1 MGYSTLYILCN
12 FGTLWLT
19 LIGLPLVAIIILLA
33 LKIINKWPVLQQ
45 RILHKIFFDYSLKI
59 VNEAFLIIFAGVALN
74 TFYFNWNTSGS
85 AINSIICTLGA
96 FIIAGHVIMLTVLFL
111 NPKFLELIKSSD
123 TTFIARFGSMF
134 IDKNIKRFDIGTK
147 TLHFNLLSNLRK
159 VLFVVT
165 VVYMSEWPNFS
176 IIFNIY
182 QSLYIIILIGHMKP
196 YKDTQLNTLELFNE
210 FFVLITAYHQFCF
223 TDFICDFDKRTI
235 MGWSLVYS
243 IIFSLIVSFGRI
255 TLNSLIDFYKNLRK
269 PFLIWRYNRAVD
281 RFLERRKNQQLFR
294 EQLKFVEIEKGKQLQ
309 TEFAKIEQEMFI
321 QSSPQP

>member
-59 VNEAFLIIFAGVALN
+59 VNETFLIIFAGVALN

-123 TTFIARFGSMF
+123 TNFIARFGSMF
-134 IDKNIKRFDIGTK
+134 IDKNIK
-147 TLHFNLLSNLRK
+147 
-159 VLFVVT
+159 
-165 VVYMSEWPNFS
+165 
-176 IIFNIY
+176 
-182 QSLYIIILIGHMKP
+182 
-196 YKDTQLNTLELFNE
+196 
-210 FFVLITAYHQFCF
+210 
-223 TDFICDFDKRTI
+223 
-235 MGWSLVYS
+235 
-243 IIFSLIVSFGRI
+243 
-255 TLNSLIDFYKNLRK
+255 
-269 PFLIWRYNRAVD
+269 
-281 RFLERRKNQQLFR
+281 
-294 EQLKFVEIEKGKQLQ
+294 
-309 TEFAKIEQEMFI
+309 KI
-321 QSSPQP
+321 